1 MKERLLLRKF
11 REDIS
16 ILDDAV
22 DGVVNLEDDYPHL
35 YKKLYEF
42 YDVNGLQLFGDP
54 DDDYEVVLTELERDL
69 TNLMDPAM
77 ISEF

>member
-1 MKERLLLRKF
+1 MNPHKLLRKF
-11 REDIS
+11 SNDLA
-16 ILDDAV
+16 ILNDAI

-54 DDDYEVVLTELERDL
+54 DDDYEVVLTQLEKDL
-69 TNLMDPAM
+69 DILA
-77 ISEF
+77 

>member
-42 YDVNGLQLFGDP
+42 YDVNGLQLFADP

>member
-1 MKERLLLRKF
+1 MMNRQNILRKF
-11 REDIS
+11 PEDIS
-16 ILDDAV
+16 ILNDAI

-54 DDDYEVVLTELERDL
+54 DDDYEVVLTQLEKDL
-69 TNLMDPAM
+69 DPL
-77 ISEF
+77 E